1 MNALEPV
8 TSRAA
13 VLRDNARQVLESD
26 SRAGSAARALRE
38 EILNR
43 PFRLYIA
50 VITALAVF
58 YYGIVATP
66 LFVSQTQFAL
76 KSKSAV
82 PTVPLISTLTGAPSV
97 GITEL
102 TAIKQ
107 YIQSRELL
115 TKLDAKLHLRDQYT
129 RPRADFM
136 NYLSPNA
143 TVKEFLRFYNS
154 MISVDVDTDTSII
167 TLEVH
172 SYDASSAHALASM
185 ILNESSAFIDNLSDQ
200 MRQESIRSAD
210 VDYRGALADDIK
222 AKNAVAEFR
231 GKVGD
236 LDPVNAG
243 SSAASS
249 VASMQANIAALNTQM
264 AALKTY
270 STDNSPAVQQLA
282 AQIKY
287 LQQRIAEVQHHMVGA
302 TETNSLNKQLDR
314 YHDLVIQQ
322 TYADQRLVAA
332 QAAVDAAKSVAAQ
345 KELFIVAI
353 THPDFPDRA
362 TLPSRLWNIASI
374 IVLAATFYGIMTLG
388 LAGVRDHQV
397 EEDL

>member
-8 TSRAA
+8 TSRAT

-26 SRAGSAARALRE
+26 SRAGSVARALRQE
-38 EILNR
+38 VLNR

-82 PTVPLISTLTGAPSV
+82 PTVPLIGTLTGQPAV

-107 YIQSRELL
+107 YIQSKELL
-115 TKLDAKLHLRDQYT
+115 TKLDSKLHLRDQYT
-129 RPRADFM
+129 KPRPDFM

-143 TVKEFLRFYNS
+143 TAKEFLRFYNS
-154 MISVDVDTDTSII
+154 MIAVDVDTDTSII

-172 SYDASSAHALASM
+172 SYDALSAHALAAM

-222 AKNAVAEFR
+222 AKDAVAVFR
-231 GKVGD
+231 SRVGD
-236 LDPVNAG
+236 LDPVSSG
-243 SSAASS
+243 STAASS
-249 VASMQANIAALNTQM
+249 VASMQSNIAALNTQM

-287 LQQRIAEVQHHMVGA
+287 LQQRIAEVQHHMVGE
-302 TETNSLNKQLDR
+302 TETNSLNKQLER
-314 YHDLVIQQ
+314 YHDLQIQQ
-322 TYADQRLVAA
+322 TYADQRLVTA

-353 THPDFPDRA
+353 THPDLPDRP

-374 IVLAATFYGIMTLG
+374 IVLAATFYGIMRLG
-388 LAGVRDHQV
+388 LAGVKDHQV